1 MVMKSRA
8 IKRLLALKLTWEK
21 RRNINHVAQFKKHK
35 IQCCKDKY
43 RSNLLNIIRV
53 KFQLKD
59 YQIRLTKKHLKQKI
73 IETAYYTNTF

>member
-1 MVMKSRA
+1 MRKE
-8 IKRLLALKLTWEK
+8 KKYKLCST
-21 RRNINHVAQFKKHK
+21 IKKHK

-59 YQIRLTKKHLKQKI
+59 YQIRLTKKHLKQKN
-73 IETAYYTNTF
+73 IEIAYYTNTF